1 MEQKGLV
8 EKIMERIRKLEAI
21 SHPPVDWNKKIDK
34 LAKKVKKLEQ
44 LINKGDSDARS

>member
-1 MEQKGLV
+1 
-8 EKIMERIRKLEAI
+8 MERIRKLEAV
-21 SHPPVDWNKKIDK
+21 SHSPVDWDDKITK

>member
-8 EKIMERIRKLEAI
+8 EKIMERIRRLERN
-21 SHPPVDWNKKIDK
+21 SHPPVDWDKKIND

-44 LINKGDSDARS
+44 LIINIKE